1 MELEGLD
8 GQIAGGG
15 TGSGKKNG
23 DVFSHLFLAGSQVCP
38 VLRALWLEGQER
50 IHFSSFRPIPRTAN
64 TPYYSLTVRTCCEAL
79 YSSILLIC

>member
-1 MELEGLD
+1 MD

-38 VLRALWLEGQER
+38 VLREIGALWLEGQER
-50 IHFSSFRPIPRTAN
+50 IHFSSFCLIPRTASA
-64 TPYYSLTVRTCCEAL
+64 P
-79 YSSILLIC
+79 